1 MSVQRIVMGFIAVAL
16 MAGSTVSFAQSSSAK
31 KPPVTPATVEL
42 LLVQNASSVTIDADK
57 HTLTLKGVGPTTL
70 YFSDRPVRL
79 AGHFRTKEDYL
90 PLWTQGKDS
99 FFKDPPNATLSVF
112 ENGQMELTDVV
123 VKLQHPRLAGNDLTY
138 DITVI
143 EGKLPVAGGPTALFI
158 DVIGMPL
165 TPYSYAGATR
175 RWGYYRR

>member
-1 MSVQRIVMGFIAVAL
+1 MSVQRIVIGLAAVTL
-16 MAGSTVSFAQSSSAK
+16 LAGSAVSFAQSGPAK
-31 KPPVTPATVEL
+31 KPPAAPATVEL
-42 LLVQNASSVTIDADK
+42 LLVQNASSVAIDAGK
-57 HTLTLKGVGPTTL
+57 HTLTLKGVGPSTL

-79 AGHFRTKEDYL
+79 AGHYRTKEDYL

-112 ENGQMELTDVV
+112 EKGQKELTDVV
-123 VKLQHPRLAGNDLTY
+123 VKLQHPRLEGDDLTY

-143 EGKLPVAGGPTALFI
+143 EGKLPESGGPSALFI

-165 TPYSYAGATR
+165 TPYSYAGAAR
-175 RWGYYRR
+175 RGRYYR